1 MFDSRS
7 RGTARAGGA
16 WLLSPQS
23 LFTLFDLTSCNQAH
37 TSCQRVRSPAP
48 HDVLAAEANT
58 WAVPGRVEFVNGWFP
73 SEAPG
78 LNLGREGA
86 ANSERS
92 LLELLKL
99 GFRGEAEQEIEHLR
113 GLIADS
119 VMLA

>member
-1 MFDSRS
+1 
-7 RGTARAGGA
+7 
-16 WLLSPQS
+16 
-23 LFTLFDLTSCNQAH
+23 
-37 TSCQRVRSPAP
+37 
-48 HDVLAAEANT
+48 
-58 WAVPGRVEFVNGWFP
+58 VPGLVKFVNGWFP

-92 LLELLKL
+92 FLELLKL